1 MTFGK
6 HVLLNFSILAALA
19 CAFFVQPSLIGG
31 DEWLKPWAAT
41 PARKWPR
48 ETFPIGNGHLGAMP
62 FGDLDKEH
70 IQINEDSLWVG
81 DENLSG
87 AYQNLGDI
95 FVQLG
100 HKKAKDYRRELDI
113 ANAIQTVTYTFKGVQ
128 YKREYF
134 ASHPADVM
142 VFRFTADKKGAYDA
156 VITLQDAHK
165 AKTKVE
171 NGKTL
176 VAAGNLAGYYFKG
189 DKKTGYKITLDYE
202 TRIMVLHEGGEISN
216 DGESVTLKGAD
227 SFTIIVVA
235 GTDFLRDRSKGWK
248 GKHPHEKLV
257 GQLDSAAKTP
267 YGKLRSAH
275 IADYKSLFDRMSVYW
290 GSTDSAL
297 LAKPIAERVD
307 AYKNG
312 SKDPDFERLMVQYA
326 RYLMISSSR
335 EGCQPANLQ
344 GLWNN
349 SNTPPWRC
357 DYHSDVNLEMN
368 YWFVD
373 MANLSDCFQPFSD
386 WLNSVNPVRVA
397 ETKKAFNAR
406 GWLMHGENGLFGGST
421 WKWSKGD
428 SSWLMQN
435 MFDHYLYTLDKE
447 FLKKDVYPIMKSL
460 CEFWVDNLKKLPDG
474 TLVSP
479 DGYSPEH
486 GPTED
491 GVSFDQQLVWNLFDD
506 YAKASEILGLDKDF
520 RAKVK
525 EMQKHL
531 LGPKIGKWGQLQEW
545 MVDRDKPKD
554 KHRHLS
560 HMIAVHPGHQISPR
574 TTPKFAEAAKVSMNA
589 RGDGAT
595 GWSKAWK
602 ICIWARLH
610 DGDRAYKLFGEFLR
624 TNVYSSLLGYHPP
637 YQIDCNFGS
646 AAGVLEMLLQ
656 SHMGYIELLPA
667 LPSAWPEGKVT
678 GIKARGAFV
687 LDIEWKGGRL
697 SKASILSLKGAPC
710 RIYSEKPL
718 KITSGGK
725 TVATKREGNLISF
738 PTSPKA
744 RYVVLP
750 GD

>member
-1 MTFGK
+1 MIGK
-6 HVLLNFSILAALA
+6 ISLARIAVVACVCSAMSAPALEA
-19 CAFFVQPSLIGG
+19 K
-31 DEWLKPWAAT
+31 DNWLAPWASA
-41 PARKWPR
+41 PARSWPQ
-48 ETFPIGNGHLGAMP
+48 ETYPIGNGRLGAMP
-62 FGDLDKEH
+62 FGDLDQEH
-70 IQINEDSLWVG
+70 IQFNEDSLWVG
-81 DENLSG
+81 DEQVTG

-95 FVQLG
+95 FIQLG
-100 HKKAKDYRRELDI
+100 HKNAKEYRRELDI
-113 ANAIQTVTYTFKGVQ
+113 SNAIQTITYTFNGVA

-142 VFRFTADKKGAYDA
+142 VFKFTADKKGAYDA
-156 VITLQDAHK
+156 VITLKDAHT

-171 NGKTL
+171 NGNTL
-176 VAAGNLAGYYFKG
+176 VIAGTPEGARYKA
-189 DKKTGYKITLDYE
+189 DKKKTYKIVLDYE
-202 TRIMVLHEGGEISN
+202 ARVMVLNEGGQMTS
-216 DGESVTLKGAD
+216 DGGSVTIKGAD
-227 SFTIIVVA
+227 AFTILVDA
-235 GTDFLRDRSKGWK
+235 GTDFTRDRSKGWK
-248 GKHPHEKLV
+248 GKHPHEKIVERLAA
-257 GQLDSAAKTP
+257 AAKTP

-275 IADYKSLFDRMSVYW
+275 VADYKSLFDRMTVYW
-290 GSTDSAL
+290 GSTAPEL
-297 LAKPIAERVD
+297 LAKPLTERQD
-307 AYKNG
+307 AYKKG
-312 SKDPDFERLMVQYA
+312 SKDPDLERLMVQFA

-335 EGCQPANLQ
+335 QGCQPANLQ

-349 SNTPPWRC
+349 SNSPPWRC

-386 WLNSVNPVRVA
+386 WLNSINPVRVA

-435 MFDHYLYTLDKE
+435 MFDHYLYTMDKV

-479 DGYSPEH
+479 NGYSPEH
-486 GPTED
+486 GPDED

-506 YAKASEILGLDKDF
+506 YAKTAKILDVDKDF
-520 RAKVK
+520 RAKVAD
-525 EMQKHL
+525 MQKHL

-545 MVDRDKPKD
+545 MVDRDNPKD

-574 TTPKFAEAAKVSMNA
+574 TTSKLAEAAKVSMNA

-602 ICIWARLH
+602 ICIWSRLH
-610 DGDRAYKLFGEFLR
+610 DGDRAYKLFGEFLKC
-624 TNVYSSLLGYHPP
+624 NVYPSLLGFHPP
-637 YQIDCNFGS
+637 FQIDCNFGS
-646 AAGVLEMLLQ
+646 AAGVLEMLVQ
-656 SHMGYIELLPA
+656 SQMGYIEILPA
-667 LPSAWPEGKVT
+667 LPSAWTEGKAT
-678 GIKARGAFV
+678 GVKARGAFV
-687 LDIEWKGGRL
+687 LDIEWKNGEL
-697 SKASILSLKGAPC
+697 TKATATSQKGTLC

-725 TVATKREGNLISF
+725 PVTTKRDGNIISF
-738 PTSPKA
+738 PTKPKA
-744 RYVVLP
+744 VYTITP
-750 GD
+750 